1 MVCRDN
7 SALGSG
13 IRENTHLVLKV
24 EDVYNY
30 LEEPDIAILEILVNK
45 INKGRRNDGKKENSY
60 YVVNT
65 DEPYAESIIDLII
78 REESTKQGMKGN

>member
-1 MVCRDN
+1 MVCGDN
-7 SALGSG
+7 SALSSG
-13 IRENTHLVLKV
+13 IKENTHLVLKV

-30 LEEPDIAILEILVNK
+30 LEEPDIAILEILVSK

-65 DEPYAESIIDLII
+65 DEPYARSIIDLII
-78 REESTKQGMKGN
+78 REESTKQEMKGN